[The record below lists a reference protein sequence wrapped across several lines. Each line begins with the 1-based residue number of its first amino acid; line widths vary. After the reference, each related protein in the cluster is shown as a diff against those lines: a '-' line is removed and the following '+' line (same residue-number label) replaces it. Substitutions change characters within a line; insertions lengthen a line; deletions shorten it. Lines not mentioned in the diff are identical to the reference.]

1 MNHLFG
7 RTSDIRVG
15 QKWRC
20 SSLIV
25 LIFSGLGF
33 PILQFGGS
41 LLLWMV
47 ILFFMNINSVLWLQA
62 KLLYWTIFLMFS
74 YVAIFLLK
82 GADPPYFVLVAI
94 ISALFVLS
102 NYLEGDSKFYS
113 DLSLISK
120 WFMYYSLLSIPFMIV
135 GAGVLT
141 KVVLGYSEYRT
152 FGYLFWFSP
161 VGGPAIFNE
170 LRMIG
175 LTWEPGI
182 WQMFLNINFLFAL
195 YERRATY
202 QLVFAVLA
210 TLTCFSTTGILVSAA
225 TFLWYLAFVAQ
236 RITVKQLLIPIL
248 IVVTLSPLLISNINE
263 KLSGVHMGSG
273 ATRVADF
280 FTGVLVLRDHP
291 FLGADK
297 ALATA
302 SNNPAVVA
310 TKTFFWRGNYTDGAF
325 ENYLMVKNS
334 NGYIIF
340 LLDWGLPVGI
350 FLLFSLFRSRL
361 FPYSRFNTAII
372 IIILI
377 SMSAEAISRTG
388 FFYFFILAALFVRP
402 KRQSLVNAQQI
413 TLQSS
418 PPEGTQKV
426 PLSKKYQ

>member
-47 ILFFMNINSVLWLQA
+47 ILFLMNINSILRLPA
-62 KLLYWTIFLMFS
+62 RLLYWTIFLIFS
-74 YVAIFLLK
+74 YVGIFLLK
-82 GADPPYFVLVAI
+82 GAEPPYFVTVAI

-102 NYLEGDSKFYS
+102 NYLEADNKFFS
-113 DLSLISK
+113 DLSLILK
-120 WFMYYSLLSIPFMIV
+120 WFMYYSLISIPIMIV
-135 GAGVLT
+135 GGGVMT
-141 KVVLGYSEYRT
+141 EVVLGYSAYKT

-161 VGGPAIFNE
+161 VGGPALFNE

-182 WQMFLNINFLFAL
+182 WQMFLNINFMFAL
-195 YERRATY
+195 YERRANY
-202 QLVFAVLA
+202 QLVLALIA
-210 TLTCFSTTGILVSAA
+210 TLTCFSTTGIFVSMVV
-225 TFLWYLAFVAQ
+225 FMWYLLVVSQ
-236 RITVKQLLIPIL
+236 RITVKQILIPIL
-248 IVVTLSPLLISNINE
+248 IALALSPLLVININE
-263 KLSGVHMGSG
+263 KISGKHMGSG
-273 ATRVADF
+273 ATRIADL
-280 FTGVLVLRDHP
+280 FTGLVVLSDHP
-291 FLGADK
+291 FLGADVE
-297 ALATA
+297 LAKA
-302 SNNPAVVA
+302 SNNPDIVA
-310 TKTFFWRGNYTDGAF
+310 IKTFFWRGNFTDGAY
-325 ENYLMVKNS
+325 EGYLTVSNS

-350 FLLFSLFRSRL
+350 FLLLSLFRNRL
-361 FPYSRFNTAII
+361 FPYHHRLNSAVI

-402 KRQSLVNAQQI
+402 KRQSLADAQQV
-413 TLQSS
+413 TL
-418 PPEGTQKV
+418 
-426 PLSKKYQ
+426 